1 MPGQFFF
8 LRISVPRESSVW
20 LRHVAT
26 DAQRR
31 ARGRR
36 FRRVG
41 ACRRP
46 TSPPPPIPANL
57 TTRRPPQTLPF
68 LVSSPPPP
76 PPCHA
81 LVVVGMLFHCLDRS
95 VARLLSSLRP
105 CDHASSALGGGLE
118 QWGPR
123 PKKLFRPP
131 HTGRAA
137 GGTVACRGAATRH
150 PPQARWISRHLRSP
164 PHRASP
170 RRRGPP
176 CLAVATAGT
185 PPWPRGSP

>member
-36 FRRVG
+36 FRRAG

-68 LVSSPPPP
+68 LVSSLPPPHPATPWSLACSSTVSIVLSRASCLHCGHATTHRQLWAVVLSSAGLDRRSCSAHHILGEQLVAQSLVGELRRDTLPKPGGSADTYDP
-76 PPCHA
+76 PPTA
-81 LVVVGMLFHCLDRS
+81 PPPAAEDR
-95 VARLLSSLRP
+95 L
-105 CDHASSALGGGLE
+105 
-118 QWGPR
+118 
-123 PKKLFRPP
+123 
-131 HTGRAA
+131 
-137 GGTVACRGAATRH
+137 
-150 PPQARWISRHLRSP
+150 
-164 PHRASP
+164 ASP
-170 RRRGPP
+170 
-176 CLAVATAGT
+176 
-185 PPWPRGSP
+185 